1 MVEIGYK
8 LSAEE
13 HTAPTLVGNA
23 RIDEEAGFDFVS
35 ISDHYHPW
43 TRKGAQSPFAW
54 TVLGGIA
61 AVTDRVKVSTAVT
74 CPTHRY
80 HPALVAQMAATAA
93 SLMEGR
99 FELGIGSGE
108 NLNEHIL
115 GDRWPPAGVRIA
127 MMKEAIEVIRTL
139 WKGEV
144 TDYYGT
150 YFLVERARIFS
161 LPETLP
167 PIIVSAMGPI
177 AAKVAAES
185 GDQLIHALS
194 DPRAALAVMAAFR
207 AGGGAGKSCTAEIS
221 FCYHE
226 DEKKAKEIACTWWP
240 IVANKG
246 ELNWLLPSWSH
257 YEQLQQMVSSDKV
270 AEKII
275 CGPDLE
281 RFVAKIR
288 EVQGLGFDRIVIHQ
302 AGPEQETFLR
312 FAKDELLPALR

>member
-13 HTAPTLVGNA
+13 HNAPTLVKNA
-23 RIDEEAGFDFVS
+23 RLAEEAGFDFVS

-61 AVTDRVKVSTAVT
+61 AVTNRVKVSTAVT

-115 GDRWPPAGVRIA
+115 GDRWPPAGVRIE
-127 MMKEAIEVIRTL
+127 MMKEAIDVIRTL

-161 LPETLP
+161 LPGTLP

-194 DPRAALAVMAAFR
+194 DPRAAIAVMAAFR
-207 AGGGAGKSCTAEIS
+207 AGGGAGKSCMAETS
-221 FCYHE
+221 VCYHE
-226 DEKKAKEIACTWWP
+226 DEATAREIAYTWWP
-240 IVANKG
+240 IAANTG
-246 ELNWLLPSWSH
+246 ELNWVLPSWSH
-257 YEQLQQMVSSDKV
+257 YEHLQQMVTPDRV
-270 AEKII
+270 AEKIV

-281 RFVAKIR
+281 RFVAKVKEI
-288 EVQGLGFDRIVIHQ
+288 EKLGFDRIVIHQ

-312 FAKDELLPALR
+312 FARDKLLPAIR

>member
-13 HTAPTLVGNA
+13 HAAPTLVRNA
-23 RIDEEAGFDFVS
+23 RLAEEVGFDFVS

-61 AVTDRVKVSTAVT
+61 AVTERVKVSTAVT

-115 GDRWPPAGVRIA
+115 GDRWPPAGVRIE
-127 MMKEAIEVIRTL
+127 MMKEAIDVIRTL

-144 TDYYGT
+144 TDYCGT

-161 LPETLP
+161 LPGTLP

-177 AAKVAAES
+177 AAKAAAES
-185 GDQLIHALS
+185 GDQLIHSLS
-194 DPRAALAVMAAFR
+194 DPLAALAVMDAFR
-207 AGGGAGKSCTAEIS
+207 AGGGAGKSCMAETS
-221 FCYHE
+221 VCYHE
-226 DEKKAKEIACTWWP
+226 NEATAREIAYTWWP
-240 IVANKG
+240 IAANAG
-246 ELNWLLPSWSH
+246 ELNWVLPSWSH
-257 YEQLQQMVSSDKV
+257 YEQLQKMVTPDRV
-270 AEKII
+270 AEKIV

-281 RFVAKIR
+281 RFVAKVKEI
-288 EVQGLGFDRIVIHQ
+288 EKLGFDRIVIHQ
-302 AGPEQETFLR
+302 VGPEQEKFLR
-312 FAKDELLPALR
+312 FAQDELLSALR